1 MLSKTHSLW
10 IVLVFVAAQATIA
23 QSEFMAG
30 DDGLQFR
37 LHEINKNSFFSACAV
52 MDVNKDG
59 KLDVVS
65 GGFWY
70 EAPNWKQHFV
80 REVEVINGRPDG
92 YSHLEL
98 DVNRDGWTD
107 LVHVNFR
114 SKSIYWLEHP
124 GVEHPGVEHPGVEH
138 PGVEHPGDSLGE
150 WQKHLV
156 AEPGA
161 METGR
166 LYDVDGDGQ
175 MDVLPNGWEFAAW
188 YEIKPAAVGEVPE
201 WARHE
206 IVTEGGGHGSGF
218 GDVNGDGRGDFIG
231 TGGWA
236 EAPEDRRNGTWIW
249 HAEFDLGRTSMP
261 IVVADVDEDGDND
274 LMYSLGHDYGF
285 YWMEQLLENDKRT
298 WKKHLVDDSWSQ
310 GHSPLWVDLD
320 NDGQKE
326 FVNGK
331 RYWSHEG
338 KDPGARDPLV
348 IYRYE
353 FDKTSGKFQRFTIQ
367 SDGPAGVG
375 LDPKAADLDGDG
387 DLDLVLPGRSGL
399 YWYENLLLSDE

>member
-1 MLSKTHSLW
+1 MHAIG
-10 IVLVFVAAQATIA
+10 IVLAFVTANPLMAQP
-23 QSEFMAG
+23 EYVAG
-30 DDGLQFR
+30 DDGLEFR

-52 MDVNKDG
+52 MDVNHDG
-59 KLDVVS
+59 LPDVVS

-70 EAPNWKQHFV
+70 EAPDWKQHFV

-98 DVNRDGWTD
+98 DVNRDDWID
-107 LVHVNFR
+107 LIHVNFR

-124 GVEHPGVEHPGVEH
+124 GV
-138 PGVEHPGDSLGE
+138 DLGE
-150 WQKHLV
+150 WKKHVV
-156 AEPGA
+156 AEPGP

-166 LYDVDGDGQ
+166 LYDIDGDGQ

-188 YEIKPAAVGEVPE
+188 YEIHSESDHETPE

-206 IVTEGGGHGSGF
+206 ITPEGAGHGCGF

-231 TGGWA
+231 PLGWA
-236 EAPEDRRNGTWIW
+236 EAPSDSRNGTWTW
-249 HAEFDLGRTSMP
+249 HAEFDLGRTSIP
-261 IVVADVDEDGDND
+261 IIVADVDEDGDND
-274 LMYSLGHDYGF
+274 LMYALGHDYGV
-285 YWMEQLLENDKRT
+285 YWVEQTTEDGKRG

-320 NDGQKE
+320 NDGRKE

-331 RYWSHEG
+331 RYWAHEG
-338 KDPGARDPLV
+338 RDPGARDSLV

-353 FDKTSGKFQRFTIQ
+353 YDPAASKFQRYTIQ
-367 SDGPAGVG
+367 SNGPAGVG

-387 DLDLVLPGRSGL
+387 DIDLVLPGRSGL
-399 YWYENLLLSDE
+399 YWYENLLISAE